1 MQILKLTEAEKIL
14 ISRRRLFLSR
24 NKFAKKY
31 GMTVYRLNKIEK
43 GFAKKSKLSILIT
56 PKLHEIAYVLRKRCQ
71 LKVIELA
78 ALMKVS
84 KQTIL
89 NREANRRNPQPNIDF
104 LNYYIN
110 KDYR

>member
-1 MQILKLTEAEKIL
+1 MQLLKLTEAEKVL
-14 ISRRRLFLSR
+14 LSRRRLFLSR

-43 GFAKKSKLSILIT
+43 GFAKKSKLSMLIT
-56 PKLHEIAYVLRKRCQ
+56 PELHEIAYVLRKRSY

-104 LNYYIN
+104 LNYYVN